1 MGKDRRMLLK
11 EWLDGVGGW
20 DAWTV
25 ERDLHVRSGM
35 DAEAA
40 HWRAAKDVGYP
51 GGVPRVTGV
60 TGVSGPS
67 GGVSQSVEKE
77 FSGGG
82 GIRGDFDWVYRHVS
96 VMSAR
101 VSDAPSSGAWG
112 LLQFARSDPKSFYV
126 KWMDISSR
134 QDDRE
139 QMMEGFRE
147 DTTRRTDE
155 IAEMLRNIRGARDD
169 GQGGDLAD
177 AVDVAD
183 DGLSPSAERRDDAG
197 VTGIV
202 AGIDPVVT
210 GPRDVE

>member
-1 MGKDRRMLLK
+1 MPKDRRTLLK
-11 EWLDGVGGW
+11 EWLDKVGGW
-20 DAWTV
+20 DAWTT
-25 ERDLHVRSGM
+25 ERDVHVRAGL

-40 HWRAAKDVGYP
+40 HWKAAKDIGYP
-51 GGVPRVTGV
+51 GGVPGTTGPPAASEAV
-60 TGVSGPS
+60 PDVSES
-67 GGVSQSVEKE
+67 
-77 FSGGG
+77 FGGG

-96 VMSAR
+96 VHSAR

-155 IAEMLRNIRGARDD
+155 IAEMLRSFRGARDD
-169 GQGGDLAD
+169 KQGRDLAD
-177 AVDVAD
+177 AVDDGDAECEASTERGD
-183 DGLSPSAERRDDAG
+183 DTG
-197 VTGIV
+197 VPEV
-202 AGIDPVVT
+202 VSEVDPVVI
-210 GPRDVE
+210 GPGDVERGPG